1 MNNNYLIPANSKKSQ
16 MILGYF
22 TIPDLI
28 VLGLGCAITLTLII
42 IFGQN
47 LSLGKGVLV
56 LLPAI
61 ICGFLVTPVRYYHN
75 VMQFLVNLFGRFIY
89 YAYLCNRYVYVLALT
104 CRRRF
109 CGNTDAKTF

>member
-16 MILGYF
+16 LILGYF
-22 TIPDLI
+22 TMVDLI
-28 VLGLGCAITLTLII
+28 VLGIGSAITLSLLI

-47 LSLGKGVLV
+47 LSIAQGVLV

-75 VMQFLVNLFGRFIY
+75 VMQFIVNVTTFIFNTRRY
-89 YAYLCNRYVYVLALT
+89 YWRGWC
-104 CRRRF
+104 
-109 CGNTDAKTF
+109 AKDERE

>member
-47 LSLGKGVLV
+47 LSLGKGILV

-75 VMQFLVNLFGRFIY
+75 VMQFLVNLFTYIFNTRRY
-89 YAYLCNRYVYVLALT
+89 YWRGWC
-104 CRRRF
+104 
-109 CGNTDAKTF
+109 AKDERE